1 MKSPLSYLFLA
12 IVVVLFTNNNNNVVQ
27 CREADDRSRLLYADD
42 PAATEI
48 LEYQLHNAP
57 SRDYS
62 GDERREA
69 SKNQPGS
76 EYDEERHI
84 KPYFLTV
91 ENGPRVVQFY
101 SPWCG
106 HCQSFKSKY
115 ISLYREV
122 NRHLVDDQI
131 EVNFYAVSCSVHH
144 WVCMQN
150 NVKSF
155 PTISRRIR

>member
-1 MKSPLSYLFLA
+1 MMKSSLSYLFLA
-12 IVVVLFTNNNNNVVQ
+12 IIVVLFTNVVQ

-42 PAATEI
+42 PAATDI

-84 KPYFLTV
+84 KPYFL
-91 ENGPRVVQFY
+91 RWRMVQ
-101 SPWCG
+101 G
-106 HCQSFKSKY
+106 
-115 ISLYREV
+115 
-122 NRHLVDDQI
+122 
-131 EVNFYAVSCSVHH
+131 
-144 WVCMQN
+144 
-150 NVKSF
+150 
-155 PTISRRIR
+155 